1 VISSAVFAVPVGM
14 MDLLSGSVASG
25 CTKYAT
31 GWLSSLP
38 RPAVDR
44 RAEPILDGM
53 IGASAPGFL
62 SVGQATAERMGR
74 AAVRRDR
81 LGLTLLVHGPAG
93 SGKDRFV
100 DDLLALTFCDEPDP
114 SRRPCN
120 ACRGCRDAR
129 ARTHPDLV
137 VGSPE
142 AWRDQRGAG
151 ESIVEAARRWLL
163 EAAGAP
169 VVAERR
175 VVVVEGADRASE
187 QIQNAL
193 LKTLEEPTDRHAF
206 ILVADEP
213 ARLLPTIR
221 SRSQPL
227 RIGPVPRA
235 ELVAHLMDARGLP
248 ADQAETLARIANGL
262 SGAALT
268 YADRTDLLAWRRRL
282 QAELLS
288 LLEQGRAER
297 FGAVRDLLD
306 EASRLGAPA
315 QPVAADDEG
324 AEIRTPAALQRAGAA
339 IIVTAWL
346 DLSRDLLV
354 AAAGRADLAP
364 SGELGGEIDGVG
376 RRIGP
381 EPLLEMIR
389 LLERI
394 HDALRENAAPKLAL
408 ETAMLAW
415 PQLAR

>member
-1 VISSAVFAVPVGM
+1 VIDARS
-14 MDLLSGSVASG
+14 
-25 CTKYAT
+25 
-31 GWLSSLP
+31 
-38 RPAVDR
+38 
-44 RAEPILDGM
+44 
-53 IGASAPGFL
+53 PGFL

-74 AAVRRDR
+74 AVVRHDR

-100 DDLLALTFCDEPDP
+100 DDLLALAFCEDPDP

-137 VGSPE
+137 MGSPE
-142 AWRDQRGAG
+142 GWRDQKGAG

-163 EAAGAP
+163 DAAGAP
-169 VVAERR
+169 VVAELR

-193 LKTLEEPTDRHAF
+193 LKTLEEPTDRHVF
-206 ILVADEP
+206 VLVADEP

-248 ADQAETLARIANGL
+248 SDQAETLARIANGL
-262 SGAALT
+262 SGLAFT
-268 YADRTDLLAWRRRL
+268 YADRTDLLAWRRRV

-288 LLEQGRAER
+288 LLERGRADR

-315 QPVAADDEG
+315 QPAATTGDEEP
-324 AEIRTPAALQRAGAA
+324 AEARTPAAFQRAGAA
-339 IIVTAWL
+339 LIVTTWL

-354 AAAGRADLAP
+354 AGAGRADLAP
-364 SGELGGEIDGVG
+364 SDELGGEIAALGARVG
-376 RRIGP
+376 T
-381 EPLLEMIR
+381 EPTLEMIR
-389 LLERI
+389 LLERM
-394 HDALRENAAPKLAL
+394 HDGLRENAAPRLAL

-415 PQLAR
+415 PHLTR

>member
-1 VISSAVFAVPVGM
+1 VIGV
-14 MDLLSGSVASG
+14 
-25 CTKYAT
+25 
-31 GWLSSLP
+31 
-38 RPAVDR
+38 R
-44 RAEPILDGM
+44 
-53 IGASAPGFL
+53 APGFL

-74 AAVRRDR
+74 AAVGHDR
-81 LGLTLLVHGPAG
+81 LGITLLVHGPAG

-100 DDLLALTFCDEPDP
+100 DDLLALVFCVDPDP
-114 SRRPCN
+114 PRRPCN
-120 ACRGCRDAR
+120 ACRRCRDAR
-129 ARTHPDLV
+129 ARAHPDLV

-142 AWRDQRGAG
+142 AWRDLRGAG

-163 EAAGAP
+163 DAAGAP
-169 VVAERR
+169 IVASRR

-193 LKTLEEPTDRHAF
+193 LKTLEEPTDRHVF

-213 ARLLPTIR
+213 ARLLPTIH

-235 ELVAHLMDARGLP
+235 ELVEHLMDLRGLP
-248 ADQAETLARIANGL
+248 DDQAETLARISNGL
-262 SGAALT
+262 SGMALT

-288 LLEQGRAER
+288 LLERGRADR

-315 QPVAADDEG
+315 PPVGLRGDDEP
-324 AEIRTPAALQRAGAA
+324 AEARTPAALQRAGAA
-339 IIVTAWL
+339 LIVTAWI

-354 AAAGRADLAP
+354 AAAGRPDLAP
-364 SGELGGEIDGVG
+364 SDELGGEIATVG
-376 RRIGP
+376 AHIGT
-381 EPLLEMIR
+381 EPLAAMVR

-394 HDALRENAAPKLAL
+394 HDGLRENASPRLAL

-415 PQLAR
+415 PQPAR